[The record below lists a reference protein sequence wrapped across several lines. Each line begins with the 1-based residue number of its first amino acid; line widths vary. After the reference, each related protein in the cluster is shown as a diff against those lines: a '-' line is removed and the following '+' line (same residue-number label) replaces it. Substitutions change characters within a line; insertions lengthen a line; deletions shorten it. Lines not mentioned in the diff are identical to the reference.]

1 MRHTEK
7 SLMRELRALRREAVR
22 VARHLRKFD
31 PEGACFLSA
40 AIVVQDIEQAMEDIT
55 GVTVD
60 TPKDL
65 QKWLLDDFCGR

>member
-1 MRHTEK
+1 MKHTEK
-7 SLMRELRALRREAVR
+7 SLMRELHALRREAVR

-31 PEGACFLSA
+31 PEGACSISA
-40 AIVVQDIEQAMEDIT
+40 AIAVQDIEQAMENVT

-65 QKWLLDDFCGR
+65 QKWLLDDFFGR